1 MPEKVRDKD
10 RKRDRRNGCFLKPCR
25 DQAHSVAP
33 LAETEEPLNPDAVS
47 VILVS
52 DLLIRLLLL
61 FIFRATP
68 QLRTRYTDAVL
79 LTECDVC
86 PRSVDLVNE
95 YPFRPSAGTFVIFD
109 ERFLELFGF
118 IECFKGNPGHARIAM
133 LIKDNLKLGSELCR
147 CFDLAP
153 DDRPDPRLGEAHN
166 AVFYAVHT
174 VVPHELLLFVEG
186 EGDKISVDHL
196 LICHRIAFG
205 HVAFEIAKVTLH
217 ISKHL
222 PDRSAYL

>member
-1 MPEKVRDKD
+1 MPDTNGSVSCPEFVLIDVKQSKISLRFVGFVGKIKNKKMNSVHVPEKVRDKD

-79 LTECDVC
+79 LTERDVC

-95 YPFRPSAGTFVIFD
+95 YTFRPSAGTFVI
-109 ERFLELFGF
+109 
-118 IECFKGNPGHARIAM
+118 
-133 LIKDNLKLGSELCR
+133 
-147 CFDLAP
+147 
-153 DDRPDPRLGEAHN
+153 LGESE
-166 AVFYAVHT
+166 F
-174 VVPHELLLFVEG
+174 
-186 EGDKISVDHL
+186 
-196 LICHRIAFG
+196 
-205 HVAFEIAKVTLH
+205 
-217 ISKHL
+217 
-222 PDRSAYL
+222 